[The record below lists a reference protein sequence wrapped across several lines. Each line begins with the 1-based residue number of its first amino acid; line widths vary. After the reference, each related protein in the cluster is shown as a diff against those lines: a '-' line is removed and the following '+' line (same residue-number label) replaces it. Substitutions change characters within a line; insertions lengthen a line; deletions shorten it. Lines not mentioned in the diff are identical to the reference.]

1 MSNSIESHREDK
13 YRWRPL
19 TIDRA
24 GNHLADSGGGPMLA
38 PAPLTNNHKDLPMTD
53 QPSTGSPNVSAPT
66 PMQARAEA
74 KLLRSEIGN
83 KWGKFTTQELDD
95 LKNNDELVAA
105 LVAKYGLAKD
115 AATRDAAA
123 VVQGRAF

>member
-1 MSNSIESHREDK
+1 
-13 YRWRPL
+13 
-19 TIDRA
+19 
-24 GNHLADSGGGPMLA
+24 
-38 PAPLTNNHKDLPMTD
+38 MTD
-53 QPSTGSPNVSAPT
+53 QPSKATTNPEELT

-74 KLLRSEIGN
+74 KLLRAEIGN

-95 LKNNDELVAA
+95 LKDNDDLVAA
-105 LVAKYGLAKD
+105 LVAKYGLDKD

>member
-1 MSNSIESHREDK
+1 
-13 YRWRPL
+13 
-19 TIDRA
+19 
-24 GNHLADSGGGPMLA
+24 
-38 PAPLTNNHKDLPMTD
+38 MTD
-53 QPSTGSPNVSAPT
+53 QPSKATANAAEPT
-66 PMQARAEA
+66 PMQTKAEA

-95 LKNNDELVAA
+95 LKDNDDLVAA
-105 LVAKYGLAKD
+105 LIAKYGLEKD

>member
-1 MSNSIESHREDK
+1 
-13 YRWRPL
+13 
-19 TIDRA
+19 
-24 GNHLADSGGGPMLA
+24 
-38 PAPLTNNHKDLPMTD
+38 MTD
-53 QPSTGSPNVSAPT
+53 QPSTGSTNAAAPT

-74 KLLRSEIGN
+74 RMLRSEIGN

-95 LKNNDELVAA
+95 LKDNDELVAA
-105 LVAKYGLAKD
+105 LVAKYGLDKA

>member
-1 MSNSIESHREDK
+1 
-13 YRWRPL
+13 
-19 TIDRA
+19 
-24 GNHLADSGGGPMLA
+24 
-38 PAPLTNNHKDLPMTD
+38 MTD
-53 QPSTGSPNVSAPT
+53 QPSKATANAEQLT

-95 LKNNDELVAA
+95 LKDNDDLVAA
-105 LVAKYGLAKD
+105 LVAKYGLEKD

>member
-1 MSNSIESHREDK
+1 
-13 YRWRPL
+13 
-19 TIDRA
+19 
-24 GNHLADSGGGPMLA
+24 
-38 PAPLTNNHKDLPMTD
+38 MTD
-53 QPSTGSPNVSAPT
+53 QPSTASPNTSAST

-83 KWGKFTTQELDD
+83 KWGKFTPQELAD
-95 LKNNDELVAA
+95 LKDNDDLVAA

-123 VVQGRAF
+123 VVQGRPF